1 VIDKSPGAIRKLF
14 AEIAPQYDR
23 VNSILTMRL
32 DSRWRRFAARH
43 LTAEPGWIL
52 DLAAGT
58 GDLALALQREGHSVV
73 AADFTFEMLIHGRGK
88 LRDLVVADALALP
101 FRNGVF
107 DGVTVGWGIRS
118 FADPDAGIAEIRR
131 VLKTGG
137 ALGVLDVGTPSP
149 ILRPFFRL
157 YFAYLMPLIGRA
169 MTGSRHAYRYLR
181 DSVQQF
187 PEGEGFLK
195 MMKGFDHCSIRR
207 LSGGITSFYRGERQ

>member
-1 VIDKSPGAIRKLF
+1 MF

-32 DSRWRRFAARH
+32 DARWRRFAARH
-43 LTAEPGWIL
+43 LTAKPGRIL

-58 GDLALALQREGHSVV
+58 GDLALALQREGHTVV
-73 AADFTFEMLIHGRGK
+73 AADFTFEMLIQGRAK
-88 LRDLVVADALALP
+88 LRHLVLADALALP
-101 FRNGVF
+101 FRSGVF

-131 VLKTGG
+131 ILKPGG
-137 ALGVLDVGTPSP
+137 AFGVLDVGTPWP
-149 ILRPFFRL
+149 LLRPFFRL
-157 YFAYLMPLIGRA
+157 YFAVLMPLIGRA
-169 MTGSRHAYRYLR
+169 ITGSRHAYRYLR

-195 MMKGFDHCSIRR
+195 MMKGFDHRSMRR